1 MASFSRVS
9 ILKIIEL
16 VLTCVLIGLHYHSF
30 EAADLHAHIIIS
42 ATFGGFLVVL
52 AGIFAG
58 IISGQP
64 MPKRVDMFYSLC
76 GVALFAA
83 SGVLTIQYYNNQWIT
98 IDKDKKNI
106 GVAKGSIAI
115 INAVIFLL
123 DLVFTFRD

>member
-1 MASFSRVS
+1 MAGMSRVS

-16 VLTCVLIGLHYHSF
+16 VLACVLIGLHYHSF
-30 EAADLHAHIIIS
+30 EAADLHAHLIIS
-42 ATFGGFLVVL
+42 ATFGGFVIIL

-58 IISGQP
+58 IIAGQP

-76 GVALFAA
+76 AVALFAT
-83 SGVLTIQYYNNQWIT
+83 SGIMTIQYYNNQWIT

-106 GVAKGSIAI
+106 GIAKGSISI